1 MCGAI
6 QAMDRPVLF
15 APAMNQILISVIF
28 AAALFAGLL
37 GCLRL
42 GWKIGRRQLLRT
54 SDDSQAGLGAIDGS
68 VFGLMG
74 LLVAFTFTGAAN
86 RFHDRRELITQH
98 VNAIGTAWLR
108 LDLLPA
114 EDRDKARDGFR
125 RYLDTVLETTRDLS
139 DKKSSSSSLTKLN
152 MIQAEIWDHLVEAA
166 KRDRSLPLAQT
177 VLPPANEMFDLGN
190 SRLLASRQHPPVAV
204 FGMLG
209 VLVLISGL
217 LAGFGMAKS
226 DHQSPLHVLGF
237 SAIMA
242 LSIYLILDI
251 EYPRLGLIRIDA
263 FDQAL
268 IELGSSMN

>member
-1 MCGAI
+1 
-6 QAMDRPVLF
+6 MDK
-15 APAMNQILISVIF
+15 ILISALF
-28 AAALFAGLL
+28 AAILFAGLL

-42 GWKIGRRQLLRT
+42 GWKIGRRHLRAANE
-54 SDDSQAGLGAIDGS
+54 DSQAGLGAIDGS

-74 LLVAFTFTGAAN
+74 LLIAFTFTGAAN

-125 RYLDTVLETTRDLS
+125 RYLDTMLETTRDLS
-139 DKKSSSSSLTKLN
+139 DTKSSSIRLANLN
-152 MIQAEIWDHLVEAA
+152 LIQQEIWNHLMDTT

-209 VLVLISGL
+209 ALVLVSGL

-237 SAIMA
+237 AAIMA

-251 EYPRLGLIRIDA
+251 EYPRLGLIRIDS

-268 IELGSSMN
+268 IELRSSMN

>member
-1 MCGAI
+1 
-6 QAMDRPVLF
+6 
-15 APAMNQILISVIF
+15 MNQILISVIF

-42 GWKIGRRQLLRT
+42 GWKIGRRQLRT
-54 SDDSQAGLGAIDGS
+54 ASEDSQAGLGAIEGS

-74 LLVAFTFTGAAN
+74 LLIAFTFTGAAT
-86 RFHDRRELITQH
+86 RFHERRDLITQH

-108 LDLLPA
+108 LDLLS
-114 EDRDKARDGFR
+114 DDDQNQARDAFR
-125 RYLDTVLETTRDLS
+125 RYVDTVIETTRDAS
-139 DKKSSSSSLTKLN
+139 DKEAATAGVAKLN
-152 MIQAEIWDHLVEAA
+152 LIQAEIWTHLVDVT

-209 VLVLISGL
+209 VLVLVSGL
-217 LAGFGMAKS
+217 LAGFGMSKS
-226 DHQSPLHVLGF
+226 DRQSPLHVLGF

-268 IELGSSMN
+268 IELRASMN

>member
-1 MCGAI
+1 
-6 QAMDRPVLF
+6 MDK
-15 APAMNQILISVIF
+15 ILISAAF
-28 AAALFAGLL
+28 AAILFAGLL

-42 GWKIGRRQLLRT
+42 GWMIGRRR
-54 SDDSQAGLGAIDGS
+54 SRVAGDDAQAGLSAIDGS

-86 RFHDRRELITQH
+86 RFHERRDLITQH

-108 LDLLPA
+108 LDLLPDD
-114 EDRDKARDGFR
+114 DRSIARDGFR
-125 RYLDTVLETTRDLS
+125 RYLDTVMETTRNAS
-139 DKKSSSSSLTKLN
+139 DRQAATAGLARLN
-152 MIQAEIWDHLVEAA
+152 AIQQEIWDHLVAA
-166 KRDRSLPLAQT
+166 TKRDRSLPLAQT

-226 DHQSPLHVLGF
+226 DRQSPLHVVGF
-237 SAIMA
+237 AAVMA
-242 LSIYLILDI
+242 LSIYFILDI

-268 IELGSSMN
+268 TELRATMD

>member
-42 GWKIGRRQLLRT
+42 GWKIGRRQFFRT
-54 SDDSQAGLGAIDGS
+54 GEDSQAGLGAIDGS

-74 LLVAFTFTGAAN
+74 LLIAFTFTGAAN
-86 RFHDRRELITQH
+86 RFHERRELITQH

-108 LDLLPA
+108 LDLLSD
-114 EDRDKARDGFR
+114 EDRNKARDGFR
-125 RYLDTVLETTRDLS
+125 RYVDTVIETGRDAA
-139 DKKSSSSSLTKLN
+139 DKEAATAGLAKLAST
-152 MIQAEIWDHLVEAA
+152 QEEIWTHLVDAT

-177 VLPPANEMFDLGN
+177 VLPPANEMFDLSN

-209 VLVLISGL
+209 ALVLVSGL

-226 DHQSPLHVLGF
+226 DRQSPLHVLGF

-268 IELGSSMN
+268 IELRASMN

>member
-1 MCGAI
+1 
-6 QAMDRPVLF
+6 
-15 APAMNQILISVIF
+15 MNQILISVIF
-28 AAALFAGLL
+28 AGAIFAGLL

-42 GWKIGRRQLLRT
+42 GWKIGRRQLR
-54 SDDSQAGLGAIDGS
+54 SASEDSQAGLGAIDGS

-74 LLVAFTFTGAAN
+74 LLIAFTFTGAAT
-86 RFHDRRELITQH
+86 RFHERRGLITQH

-108 LDLLPA
+108 LDLLSD
-114 EDRDKARDGFR
+114 EDQNQARDAFR
-125 RYLDTVLETTRDLS
+125 RYVDTVIETTRDAS
-139 DKKSSSSSLTKLN
+139 DKEAATAGVAKLN
-152 MIQAEIWDHLVEAA
+152 LIQAEIWTHLVDAT

-190 SRLLASRQHPPVAV
+190 SRLLASRQHPPAAV

-209 VLVLISGL
+209 VLVLVSGL

-226 DHQSPLHVLGF
+226 DRQSPLHVLGF

-268 IELGSSMN
+268 IELRASMN

>member
-1 MCGAI
+1 
-6 QAMDRPVLF
+6 MDK
-15 APAMNQILISVIF
+15 ILISAVF
-28 AAALFAGLL
+28 AAILFAGLL

-42 GWKIGRRQLLRT
+42 GWRIGRRRSHT
-54 SDDSQAGLGAIDGS
+54 AGEDAQAGLGAIDGS

-74 LLVAFTFTGAAN
+74 LLIAFTFTGAAN

-108 LDLLPA
+108 LDLLP
-114 EDRDKARDGFR
+114 EDDRDKARDGFR
-125 RYLDTVLETTRDLS
+125 LYLDAALETTRDLS
-139 DKKSSSSSLTKLN
+139 DTKTSITALTRLN
-152 MIQAEIWDHLVEAA
+152 TIQQEIWNHLVDAT

-190 SRLLASRQHPPVAV
+190 SRLLASRQHPPAAV

-209 VLVLISGL
+209 ALVLVSGL

-226 DHQSPLHVLGF
+226 DRQSPLHVIGF
-237 SAIMA
+237 AAIMA
-242 LSIYLILDI
+242 LSIYLILDM

-263 FDQAL
+263 SDQAL
-268 IELGSSMN
+268 IELRATMN